1 MNPQDKHRAPLRP
14 YPSSNEQGSTSHLH
28 PQQSEPLY
36 QSPHLQPSPNQH
48 AQGSARGHVPAHHPH
63 MDQPLHHRPQGPL
76 HHPPY
81 PPQPQEGYYP
91 PPPRGQQ
98 QHLHYNHEQ
107 GGAAPAKPRNA
118 FVLILVALGW
128 TVMLWFITL
137 ITAGAIAGSFA
148 GAMNPENSTQAGAE
162 AGEKIGQLIGEPAL
176 LVALTASIILTALGK
191 LPGSRH
197 QAQPRPHRTPPRS
210 HH

>member
-1 MNPQDKHRAPLRP
+1 MNPQDKHRGSQRP
-14 YPSSNEQGSTSHLH
+14 YSSVNEQGSTSHPRPH
-28 PQQSEPLY
+28 QSEPLY
-36 QSPHLQPSPNQH
+36 QSPHVQPPPAQH
-48 AQGSARGHVPAHHPH
+48 AQGPVRGHLPAHQPPV
-63 MDQPLHHRPQGPL
+63 DQPLHHRPRGPL
-76 HHPPY
+76 HHSPY
-81 PPQPQEGYYP
+81 PPQPQGGYYP
-91 PPPRGQQ
+91 PPPLGQQ

-128 TVMLWFITL
+128 TVVLWFITL

-162 AGEKIGQLIGEPAL
+162 AGEKIGQLISEPAL
-176 LVALTASIILTALGK
+176 LISLIASIVLTARGK

-197 QAQPRPHRTPPRS
+197 QAQPRPYQPPPRG
-210 HH
+210 HY